1 VKTRYLLSSITIFVA
16 FIRGAEG
23 SYRRE
28 KVSREFNY
36 PWIVKR
42 DIDGFF
48 GLAID
53 NLIQFLL
60 IATLSP
66 LIAGIPSGFVFS
78 RILPGA
84 ALSLI
89 VGNLYYSWQA
99 RRLAMREKRHDVTAL
114 PYGINTV
121 SLFAYLIFIM
131 GPVYRET
138 GSCEMAWKVGLLA
151 CFFSGV
157 IEFSGAF
164 VIDVLRRITPRA
176 ALLSTLAG
184 IAITFISMDFAFQTF
199 EKPLIAMLP
208 LAIILIQYFSRI
220 RFPLGL
226 PGGFVALVS
235 GSILAWG
242 FGIMD
247 VSALKEAYSQV
258 GFNAPRFSGADL
270 MGIMKSPYFLRYF
283 SIIIPMGLFN
293 VIGSLQNLESAEAA
307 GDRYETM
314 PSLAVN
320 GIGSMLASFFGSCFP
335 TTIYIGHPGWKGLG
349 ARTGYSLLNGIFFVV
364 ITLFGMVNL
373 INKIV
378 PMEAGIAIVL
388 WIGIIISAQAYQAT
402 PKAHAP
408 AVVVGLFP
416 AFAAWGLNVLK
427 QGYMGVGTT
436 LAEQAA
442 RGVPING
449 FKGLVALNSGFI
461 FTSMILAA
469 ISVFLIE
476 RDFFK
481 AALWSVAGAVLS
493 FFGLIHTYTFSG
505 NDVLPR
511 YGWNVGGSFAF
522 GYICFAVVFAL
533 FHLWTQWHR
542 RRGIEE
548 RFIAE

>member
-1 VKTRYLLSSITIFVA
+1 MK
-16 FIRGAEG
+16 EG
-23 SYRRE
+23 GG
-28 KVSREFNY
+28 Y

-60 IATLSP
+60 IATLCP
-66 LIAGIPSGFVFS
+66 ALAGIPAGFVFS

-89 VGNLYYSWQA
+89 VGNLFYSWQA
-99 RRLAMREKRHDVTAL
+99 RKLAIREGRSDVTAL

-138 GSCEMAWKVGLLA
+138 GSYDAAWKVGLLA

-157 IEFSGAF
+157 IEFGGAF
-164 VIDVLRRITPRA
+164 VVDILRRITPRA
-176 ALLSTLAG
+176 ALLATLAG

-208 LAIILIQYFSRI
+208 LAIILIQYFSKVK
-220 RFPLGL
+220 FPFGL
-226 PGGFVALVS
+226 PGGLVALAAGTV
-235 GSILAWG
+235 LAWV

-247 VSALKEAYSQV
+247 TATVRSAVSQI
-258 GFNAPRFSGADL
+258 GFNAPRFSGAGL
-270 MGIMKSPYFLRYF
+270 FEVLRSPYLLRYF

-293 VIGSLQNLESAEAA
+293 ILGSLQNLESAEAA
-307 GDRYETM
+307 GDRFETM

-349 ARTGYSLLNGIFFVV
+349 ARTGYSLMNGVFFVL
-364 ITLFGMVNL
+364 ITLFGCLKL
-373 INKIV
+373 INAVI

-402 PKAHAP
+402 PRAHAP

-416 AFAAWGLNVLK
+416 AFASWGVNILK
-427 QGYMGVGTT
+427 QGYMGAGTT
-436 LAEQAA
+436 LAEQSAA
-442 RGVPING
+442 GVPING
-449 FKGLVALNSGFI
+449 FPGLLALDRGFI

-476 RDFFK
+476 REFLK
-481 AALWSVAGAVLS
+481 ASLWSLAAALLA
-493 FFGLIHTYTFSG
+493 FFGAIHTYEFLG
-505 NDVLPR
+505 NDTIGVV
-511 YGWNVGGSFAF
+511 GWCAGGKYAF
-522 GYICFAVVFAL
+522 GYACFAVIFAL
-533 FHLWTQWHR
+533 FYTRAEWRR
-542 RRGIEE
+542 RRGLPEELIEE
-548 RFIAE
+548 

>member
-1 VKTRYLLSSITIFVA
+1 MFETDQSRSHPLSKQGGFTVNEDV
-16 FIRGAEG
+16 R
-23 SYRRE
+23 
-28 KVSREFNY
+28 Y

-60 IATLSP
+60 IATMCP
-66 LIAGIPSGFVFS
+66 LIAGIPSSFVFT

-84 ALSLI
+84 ALS
-89 VGNLYYSWQA
+89 VVFGNLFYSWQA
-99 RRLAMREKRHDVTAL
+99 RKLAIKENRRTVTAL

-138 GSCEMAWKVGLLA
+138 GSYEMAWKVGILA

-157 IEFSGAF
+157 IEFGGSF
-164 VIDVLRRITPRA
+164 IFDLLRRITPRA

-199 EKPLIAMLP
+199 EKPIIAMLP
-208 LAIILIQYFSRI
+208 LAIILIQYFSKV
-220 RFPLGL
+220 RFPFGL
-226 PGGFVALVS
+226 PGGMVALAA
-235 GSILAWG
+235 GTILAWV

-247 VSALKEAYSQV
+247 TGAVGAAAGEV
-258 GFNAPRFSGADL
+258 GFNPPRFSGASL
-270 MGIMKSPYFLRYF
+270 FEVIRSPYLLRYF

-307 GDRYETM
+307 GDRYETK
-314 PSLAVN
+314 PSLAIN
-320 GIGSMLASFFGSCFP
+320 GIGTMIASLFGSCFP

-364 ITLFGMVNL
+364 ITFFGCIRL
-373 INKIV
+373 INTII

-402 PKAHAP
+402 PREHAP

-416 AFAAWGLNVLK
+416 AFAAWGINILK
-427 QGYMGVGTT
+427 QGYMGIGTT
-436 LAEQAA
+436 LSEQAA
-442 RGVPING
+442 AGVPING
-449 FKGLVALNSGFI
+449 FLGLVALNQGFI

-469 ISVFLIE
+469 ISVFLID
-476 RDFFK
+476 RDFLR
-481 AALWSVAGAVLS
+481 ASLWSFAAMALS
-493 FFGLIHTYTFSG
+493 FFGVIHAYAFYG
-505 NDVLPR
+505 NDTISVF
-511 YGWNVGGSFAF
+511 GWNKGGMFAF
-522 GYICFAVVFAL
+522 GYLCFGVTFVL
-533 FHLWTQWHR
+533 FFLRQRW
-542 RRGIEE
+542 RRGRGLPEE
-548 RFIAE
+548 LLEE